1 MANSQFVW
9 LGSSGCLLP
18 FLIVFNFL
26 FGIFIF
32 NSVLVWL
39 SVEAILVL
47 LFILNLNIMTRKIN
61 QKFNPYGYPQ
71 DSVSPNHKSNFR
83 SKGRVIDVQG
93 EEVEEDKR
101 LE

>member
-1 MANSQFVW
+1 
-9 LGSSGCLLP
+9 
-18 FLIVFNFL
+18 
-26 FGIFIF
+26 
-32 NSVLVWL
+32 
-39 SVEAILVL
+39 
-47 LFILNLNIMTRKIN
+47 MTRKIN